1 MGFKLWSGGSLASR
15 YERDVASRQAR
26 SRKRQILAEI
36 AQLDFCLPGSLVERT
51 TRCGTPTCRCHSDPT
66 RRHGPYPSWIRKV
79 GTKSVTRTLNADQ
92 AERYRTWFDN
102 TRRLRELVNELEA
115 LSVEVISEAEGWAGA
130 TA

>member
-1 MGFKLWSGGSLASR
+1 M
-15 YERDVASRQAR
+15 ASRQAR

-79 GTKSVTRTLNADQ
+79 GTKSVTRTLNTDQ

-102 TRRLRELVNELEA
+102 TRRLRVLVNELEA